1 MKLTLPALLLL
12 VNGCSIFGGGKDTPV
27 VKPIEVITIAKRAP
41 IYHPPLPS
49 AIEGYPVQWTV
60 LNPQLMEEYL
70 ADLEQ
75 GNAPTNVWY
84 SLTTKGYENLS
95 NNMADIKRYLRQILS
110 IVDYYKKSDKTTEEE

>member
-12 VNGCSIFGGGKDTPV
+12 VNGCSIFGGGKDIPV

>member
-1 MKLTLPALLLL
+1 
-12 VNGCSIFGGGKDTPV
+12 
-27 VKPIEVITIAKRAP
+27 
-41 IYHPPLPS
+41 
-49 AIEGYPVQWTV
+49 
-60 LNPQLMEEYL
+60 MEEYL

>member
-1 MKLTLPALLLL
+1 MKLALLFSLL
-12 VNGCSIFGGGKDTPV
+12 PVSGCAVFGGGKDIPV

-41 IYHPPLPS
+41 VYHPPLPS